1 MRIFSIF
8 ESKLNRWSVIR
19 RFLSFILKLVPGV
32 INFTTF
38 DYLCAMQ
45 FSDILGQDYIK
56 SHLTKSAASGRIPHA
71 QLFVGPEGSG
81 TLPMAIAYAQYILC
95 NNSGLENTGGNEAC
109 NLKFEGISHPDLH
122 FIYPTVST
130 DTVKSKPKSID
141 FIADWRQFLK
151 ENPYGGLFDW
161 YRILGVQNKQG
172 EIRVDDAQEILKSLA
187 LKSYEGGYKIMIIW
201 MADKMNIAA
210 SNKLLKLLEEPSD
223 KTLFILISENEEDII
238 QTIRSRCQVLHFNAL
253 SEKIIA
259 EALVSSQ
266 EIEPRTATKVAH
278 QAQGNYNKAL
288 QLLQTDSEDVFFE
301 KWFVDWVRAAF
312 RAKGNAAAIQDL
324 IQWSEQIAGLGRE
337 TQKKFLHFCID
348 MFRQALLL
356 NYQATGL
363 VYMEPKIEKFKLENF
378 APFVNGKNIDEIFRE
393 LSDAMYH
400 IERNG
405 NAKIVLTDLSIKLT
419 RLIHKK

>member
-1 MRIFSIF
+1 MRFS
-8 ESKLNRWSVIR
+8 
-19 RFLSFILKLVPGV
+19 
-32 INFTTF
+32 
-38 DYLCAMQ
+38 Q
-45 FSDILGQDYIK
+45 ILGQDYIK

-81 TLPMAIAYAQYILC
+81 TLAMAIAYAQFILC
-95 NNSGLENTGGNEAC
+95 QNQGAENEGGNEAC
-109 NLKFEGISHPDLH
+109 NLKFDSVSHPDLH
-122 FIYPTVST
+122 FIYPTVT
-130 DTVKSKPKSID
+130 TEDVKTKPKSID
-141 FIADWRQFLK
+141 FISDWRQFLTQ
-151 ENPYGGLFDW
+151 NPYGGLFDW
-161 YRILGVQNKQG
+161 YQLLGVQNKQG
-172 EIRVDDAQEILKSLA
+172 EIRVEDAQEILKSLA

-201 MADKMNIAA
+201 MADKLNISA
-210 SNKLLKLLEEPSD
+210 SNKLLKLLEEPMD

-238 QTIRSRCQVLHFNAL
+238 QTIRSRCQVLHFMGL
-253 SEKIIA
+253 SEKVIA
-259 EALVSSQ
+259 DALVSR
-266 EIEPRTATKVAH
+266 ENIEPRKASKIAH

-288 QLLQTDSEDVFFE
+288 QLLQETGEDVVFE

-324 IQWSEQIAGLGRE
+324 VAWSEQIASLGRE
-337 TQKKFLHFCID
+337 TQKKFLSYCID

-356 NYQATGL
+356 NYQTTRL
-363 VYMEPKIEKFKLENF
+363 VFMEPKIEKFKLENF
-378 APFVNGKNIDEIFRE
+378 APFVNGNNINDIFRE

>member
-1 MRIFSIF
+1 
-8 ESKLNRWSVIR
+8 
-19 RFLSFILKLVPGV
+19 
-32 INFTTF
+32 
-38 DYLCAMQ
+38 MQ
-45 FSDILGQDYIK
+45 FSEILGQEYIK
-56 SHLTKSAASGRIPHA
+56 SHLTKSANLGRIPHA

-81 TLPMAIAYAQYILC
+81 TLPMAIAYAQYIIC
-95 NNSGLENTGGNEAC
+95 SNQNAENSGSNEAC
-109 NLKFEGISHPDLH
+109 NLKFNKISHPDLH

-130 DTVKSKPKSID
+130 EEVKTKPKSID
-141 FIADWRQFLK
+141 FITEWRQFLS
-151 ENPYGGLFDW
+151 ENLYGSLFEW
-161 YRILGVQNKQG
+161 YQMLGVKNKQG
-172 EIRVDDAQEILKSLA
+172 EIRVDDAQEILKSLS
-187 LKSYEGGYKIMIIW
+187 LKSFEGGYKVMIIW
-201 MADKMNIAA
+201 MADKLNTAA
-210 SNKLLKLLEEPSD
+210 SNKLLKLLEEPTD
-223 KTLFILISENEEDII
+223 KTVFILISENEEDII

-253 SEKIIA
+253 PEKIIA
-259 EALVSSQ
+259 EALVSR
-266 EIEPRTATKVAH
+266 ENIESKTAVKIAH

-288 QLLQTDSEDVFFE
+288 QLLQPDSESVFFE

-356 NYQATGL
+356 NYQSPSL
-363 VYMEPKIEKFKLENF
+363 VYIEPQVEKFKLENF
-378 APFVNGKNIDEIFRE
+378 APFVNGNNINDIFKE

-405 NAKIVLTDLSIKLT
+405 NAKIILTDLSIKLT